1 MQHFQLKRGLTD
13 DEKCQEYN
21 EGTGDYAD
29 GNFVVKFFIF
39 NKINK
44 NRISKTKKFNH
55 QNLLVKFL

>member
-39 NKINK
+39 NKN
-44 NRISKTKKFNH
+44 
-55 QNLLVKFL
+55 